1 MRSLLLAMALIGCT
15 GEIITPQATSPVC
28 GEPARLKRLNATE
41 YRAMVTQLFPDG
53 GVRGLEVPF
62 AQARRTDVFST
73 WAGQATISEYE
84 VDDVWAAADVI
95 ATEWTGQQA
104 QLCSGS
110 ARTLECLRRVF
121 GPVLTALWSRT
132 PTDEE
137 LGVVAASLNEAEREL
152 APKQAV
158 IATLRPL
165 LMSPDFLFRSEL
177 GVDGRLKSTEV
188 ATALSFTLWE
198 RPPDAQLR
206 SLADSDGLTTTD
218 VIASET
224 RRLLEH
230 PAQVP
235 ALRRFLREF
244 LQYENAKTTFKD
256 GATYPFHRA
265 GELVDDTEKVVER
278 LVSDHARSGL
288 HRALLT
294 SDLVYVR
301 PSTAKSYGVS
311 LSTDAGVFMSD
322 PTRTGLLTH
331 PSWLVAMSEPDHNHL
346 VRRGRFV
353 RERLLCGEVPMLP
366 GGVVPQIEKKPGLT
380 FRQRIEQHS
389 TDPACS
395 GCHQLMDPLG
405 MGFEAWDHLGRPQ
418 TMDNGGAISTSGALT
433 GAGDQDGPY
442 SDAKQLMQRLAE
454 SPEVKACWVKQMF
467 RFVRGREVAPTD
479 RCELDRLTA
488 LYDSS
493 GEDTLAIIEAMFA
506 SEAFLNRVQVTP

>member
-1 MRSLLLAMALIGCT
+1 MRSLLLTITLVGCT
-15 GEIITPQATSPVC
+15 GEIVTPPPTSPTC

-41 YRAMVTQLFPDG
+41 YRAIVAQLFDG

-95 ATEWTGQQA
+95 ATEWTSRQS

-110 ARTLECLRRVF
+110 GRTLECLRRVYA
-121 GPVLTALWSRT
+121 PVLTALWSRT
-132 PTDEE
+132 PSDEE
-137 LGVVAASLNEAEREL
+137 LGALAASLNEAEREL
-152 APKQAV
+152 APKQSV
-158 IATLRPL
+158 VSTLRPL

-188 ATALSFTLWE
+188 AAALSFTLWE
-198 RPPDAQLR
+198 RPPDAELR
-206 SLADSDGLTTTD
+206 SLADSDGLTSTD
-218 VIASET
+218 VIATQT

-230 PAQVP
+230 PADVP
-235 ALRRFLREF
+235 ALRTFLREL

-256 GATYPFHRA
+256 AATFPFHRA

-278 LVSDHARSGL
+278 LVTDHARSGL

-301 PSTAKSYGVS
+301 PSTAKSWSVS
-311 LSTDAGVFMSD
+311 LSADAGVFMSD
-322 PTRTGLLTH
+322 PTRSGVLTH

-405 MGFEAWDHLGRPQ
+405 VGFEAWDHLGRPQ
-418 TMDNGGAISTSGALT
+418 TMDNGGVVSTSGALT
-433 GAGDQDGPY
+433 GAGELDGPY
-442 SDAKQLMQRLAE
+442 GDAKQLMQRLAE
-454 SPEVKACWVKQMF
+454 SPEVRACWVKQVF
-467 RFVRGREVAPTD
+467 RFVRGRDVIATD
-479 RCELDRLTA
+479 RCELERLTQ
-488 LYDSS
+488 LYDTS
-493 GEDTLAIIEAMFA
+493 GEDTLAVIEAMFA
-506 SEAFLNRVQVTP
+506 SEAFLQRTQVTP